1 MAKYVING
9 DSHLKRVNHS
19 QIQGNAKI
27 IARGGWQAHRIT
39 EQYLSEFKEY
49 DVCFLIVGGN
59 DVSFHPTY
67 NPLHKTARQTA
78 DRLISCQF
86 LLKFVSEPNVFQ
98 KTCTYVNSIYNELFY
113 AISFFWSKAKPFEI
127 IVI

>member
-1 MAKYVING
+1 MANYVIIG

-27 IARGGWQAHRIT
+27 IARGGLQAHRIS
-39 EQYLSEFKEY
+39 EPYLSEFEEY
-49 DVCFLIVGGN
+49 DVSFLIVGGN

-86 LLKFVSEPNVFQ
+86 LLKFVSEPV
-98 KTCTYVNSIYNELFY
+98 S
-113 AISFFWSKAKPFEI
+113 
-127 IVI
+127 

>member
-1 MAKYVING
+1 MAKYVIIG

-19 QIQGNAKI
+19 QIQGNEGNAKI
-27 IARGGWQAHRIT
+27 IARGGLQAHRIT

-59 DVSFHPTY
+59 EVSFHPTY

-78 DRLISCQF
+78 DRLFSCQF
-86 LLKFVSEPNVFQ
+86 LLKFVSEPV
-98 KTCTYVNSIYNELFY
+98 S
-113 AISFFWSKAKPFEI
+113 
-127 IVI
+127 